1 VPEVLASVLPL
12 APPQAVSP
20 RDRTAATA
28 AYFAIERRFITTSFG
43 FQGWRE
49 RPAGL
54 QMHLYICSGSDHREI
69 KQT

>member
-1 VPEVLASVLPL
+1 LASVLPL
-12 APPQAVSP
+12 APPQAVNP

-49 RPAGL
+49 HPADCKCIFTSAL
-54 QMHLYICSGSDHREI
+54 EAIIE
-69 KQT
+69 K